1 MFVQCPF
8 PWASCFFAPGS
19 ASTEGGCVGF
29 ISTCGWHVV
38 VRYAL
43 MEPGNLFLSG
53 KALAARAVKVLGEQM
68 CPGEGIL
75 LKEIKLQKEPVMD
88 FLLL

>member
-1 MFVQCPF
+1 
-8 PWASCFFAPGS
+8 
-19 ASTEGGCVGF
+19 
-29 ISTCGWHVV
+29 
-38 VRYAL
+38 